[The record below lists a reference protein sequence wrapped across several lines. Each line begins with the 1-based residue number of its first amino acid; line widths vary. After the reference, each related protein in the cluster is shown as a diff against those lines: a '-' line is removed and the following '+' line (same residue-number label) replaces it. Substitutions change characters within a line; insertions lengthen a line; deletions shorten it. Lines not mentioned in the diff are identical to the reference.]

1 MIIDPH
7 VHCRDGLQS
16 YKETIPHVF
25 KLADE
30 QGVSVIFDM
39 PNTDPP
45 ILTEADVDARLKLVP
60 AQALDRYRLYL
71 GVTTDENQLR
81 QAAALA
87 SARPEIAGLKLYAG
101 RSVGNLAVENEYAQ
115 KRIYQ
120 ILADAAFEGV
130 LAVHCEKLRNPDH
143 NTFDPARP
151 YTHCL
156 ERPPESETEAVQD
169 QIAFAVETGF
179 RGTLHIAHVSVPG
192 SVAVVKKARQSI
204 KITCGVTH
212 HHLLWN
218 STRLKNAEGLIY
230 KTNPPLRDSADNIE
244 LRTHLKNGDIDWIES
259 DHAPHALTEKLFPP
273 YLSGFPSIMLYNT
286 LIKEVLPMWGIDA
299 NRIRALT
306 CDNIRNTF
314 TERKLP

>member
-192 SVAVVKKARQSI
+192 SVATAAA
-204 KITCGVTH
+204 G
-212 HHLLWN
+212 
-218 STRLKNAEGLIY
+218 G
-230 KTNPPLRDSADNIE
+230 
-244 LRTHLKNGDIDWIES
+244 
-259 DHAPHALTEKLFPP
+259 
-273 YLSGFPSIMLYNT
+273 
-286 LIKEVLPMWGIDA
+286 
-299 NRIRALT
+299 
-306 CDNIRNTF
+306 
-314 TERKLP
+314 